1 MQPGLLFLTEA
12 KLDVEIAASQAGTG
26 TQSVCVRG
34 CVHVHVHTVLQESIC
49 DGCTYGPK
57 LLPSEMRDFIFIQ
70 GQNEMLH
77 ARAAD
82 GNAARKQKQMRMDE
96 VAEVSGE
103 DLKCSKH
110 LASLRLGTGEAG

>member
-1 MQPGLLFLTEA
+1 MQPGLLFLT
-12 KLDVEIAASQAGTG
+12 KLSWTSRSQHHKLEQAHRACA
-26 TQSVCVRG
+26 CVRA
-34 CVHVHVHTVLQESIC
+34 CARMHTVLQESIC
-49 DGCTYGPK
+49 DGCAYGPK

-77 ARAAD
+77 ERAAD
-82 GNAARKQKQMRMDE
+82 GSAARKQKQMRMDE

-110 LASLRLGTGEAG
+110 LASL